1 MQMRR
6 TANANMNMNAYE
18 KLYGIEKNQIRKKS
32 IWQGILIG
40 FLASWLF
47 LGGLVFVAWLNQ
59 DNITEAALEYLVNNY
74 MRELFE
80 SFPDAYVSNNQ
91 HKIMPIL
98 DNFANSAAA
107 KRVTP
112 AEFKVIG
119 KTVIGS
125 LKDKKLTYEE
135 ITNILNLMDK
145 SCERGFNL

>member
-1 MQMRR
+1 MQ
-6 TANANMNMNAYE
+6 TYQAGNANINANAYE
-18 KLYGIEKNQIRKKS
+18 KLYGIEKKQIKRRS
-32 IWQGILIG
+32 RLQGILIG
-40 FLASWLF
+40 FLATWLL
-47 LGGLVFVAWLNQ
+47 LGGLIFIGWLNQ

-98 DNFANSAAA
+98 DNFTNSAAA

-119 KTVIGS
+119 KALINS

-135 ITNILNLMDK
+135 ITNVLNLMDK
-145 SCERGFNL
+145 SCKRGFNL